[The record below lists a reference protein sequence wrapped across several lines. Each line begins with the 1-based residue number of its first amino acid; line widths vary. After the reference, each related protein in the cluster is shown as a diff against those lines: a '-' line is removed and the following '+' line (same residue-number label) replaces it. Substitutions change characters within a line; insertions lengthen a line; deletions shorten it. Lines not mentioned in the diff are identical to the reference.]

1 MVPQGYCLEKGKIVP
16 DSIFFSDKTILK
28 GANKTKITK
37 VHIWSNQ
44 EDIPNMI
51 QFVYEDEEG
60 EKIEGI
66 QPIQPVPSSLE
77 YNVFRLKEKD
87 YIYKIKTFF
96 KRGQLLGVHLISKFG
111 KEMKIESELARTE
124 GELFVFEPRPN
135 QIPSLAFGAYIKK
148 S

>member
-66 QPIQPVPSSLE
+66 QPI
-77 YNVFRLKEKD
+77 
-87 YIYKIKTFF
+87 
-96 KRGQLLGVHLISKFG
+96 
-111 KEMKIESELARTE
+111 
-124 GELFVFEPRPN
+124 
-135 QIPSLAFGAYIKK
+135 
-148 S
+148 